1 MQAPHSRLHRCRGAT
16 AQAAPAAPCCLVAAA
31 HAAGCIMSM
40 CCSCVCPCGATRHVD
55 STQLAAD
62 SGLGPV
68 PRMHSWDASPH
79 ARRRVA
85 RACPRFPLRRVHSAC
100 MACSYVCPYDAT
112 RHVDSTQL
120 ASSGGLEPV
129 PQVLVHAAGKAA
141 KTYPAV
147 SSWRS
152 SSTRYSCAD
161 SDDAME
167 AAHSCLHREYAL
179 LLCMSI

>member
-1 MQAPHSRLHRCRGAT
+1 
-16 AQAAPAAPCCLVAAA
+16 
-31 HAAGCIMSM
+31 
-40 CCSCVCPCGATRHVD
+40 
-55 STQLAAD
+55 
-62 SGLGPV
+62 
-68 PRMHSWDASPH
+68 MHSWDASPH
-79 ARRRVA
+79 ALTPGGVLPGHV
-85 RACPRFPLRRVHSAC
+85 RAFLCAACVYSAC
-100 MACSYVCPYDAT
+100 TACSYVCPYDAT